1 MLGENLKHSGFAAII
16 GPPNSGKSTFLNTLL
31 KTKVSIV
38 TPKAQT
44 TRNKIRGVYTGEDFQ
59 IIFTDTPGITST
71 DFGKLLNNWM
81 NRYSFS
87 AVKESDMTLL
97 FVDSLKQH
105 PELGIGTEEKHII
118 DNIRSKNPAILVVNK
133 SDAVKKMRT
142 EDTIAVYNKYYKFS
156 DSCAIS
162 ALTGEGIDELL
173 VKIKSYIGQGP
184 MLFPSDITSDQEDK
198 FLVSEI
204 IREKLF
210 LVLSEEL
217 PYNTVVTIERMKD
230 HNSRDLMMIDATI
243 HVARKSQKGI
253 VIGKGGT
260 TLGKI
265 GTMARKEIE
274 NIYGCEIGLKLFV
287 RIEENWHSK
296 EKLLQKV
303 GFEKDFDR

>member
-1 MLGENLKHSGFAAII
+1 MLGKNLKHSGFAAII

-44 TRNKIRGVYTGEDFQ
+44 TRNKIRGVYTAETSQ

-97 FVDSLKQH
+97 FIDALKQH

-118 DNIRSKNPAILVVNK
+118 DNLGSRNPAILVVNK
-133 SDAVKKMRT
+133 CDAVKKMRT
-142 EDTIAVYNKYYKFS
+142 EDTIAVYNKYYNFS
-156 DSCAIS
+156 DSCVIS
-162 ALTGEGIDELL
+162 ALDGTGIEELL
-173 VKIKSYIGQGP
+173 DKIKLHVGPGP
-184 MLFPSDITSDQEDK
+184 MLFPPDMTSDQEDR

-210 LVLSEEL
+210 MVLSEEL

-230 HNSRDLMMIDATI
+230 HNTRDLLMIDATI

-253 VIGKGGT
+253 VIGKKGA

-265 GTMARKEIE
+265 GTTARKELE

-287 RIEENWHSK
+287 RIEENWYSK

-303 GFEKDFDR
+303 GFEKDFDK